1 MTKFTIISG
10 GQTGADFAGLK
21 AARDSGFFTAGVACK
36 NFKTESGYCEDF
48 LKSFNLIDLGM
59 NNQERTIDNIRN
71 SDFTLIFVVNENSP
85 GTKLAIQ
92 ELKSLGKPYK
102 LTNLTPLIGIDANSP
117 KLLQNVRE
125 QIIDMMEFQCSA
137 FIHGELY
144 FLGSI
149 ALQKALQDP
158 SLDDKVEHVVIN
170 IAGNRE
176 SFAPGFMES
185 TVYEILMKVF
195 SNFLEYA

>member
-21 AARDSGFFTAGVACK
+21 AARDSGFSTAGVACR
-36 NFKTESGYCEDF
+36 NFRTENGYCEDF

-59 NNQERTIDNIRN
+59 SNQERTIDNIRN
-71 SDFTLIFVVNENSP
+71 SDFTLIFVVDENSP
-85 GTKLAIQ
+85 GTKLAVK
-92 ELKSLGKPYK
+92 ELNNLGKPF
-102 LTNLTPLIGIDANSP
+102 LLINITPLIEISQKSAP
-117 KLLQNVRE
+117 LLQNARANM
-125 QIIDMMEFQCSA
+125 IDAVEFRCSA

-144 FLGSI
+144 FLSSI
-149 ALQKALQDP
+149 ELQKALRDP
-158 SLDDKVEHVVIN
+158 THDGTLHDVVIN

-176 SFAPGFMES
+176 SFAPGYMEQ